1 MISPPL
7 GAALQAARR
16 LALPVTAEEVP
27 LDRLLGRVLAHDVM
41 ARADLPAADSSVMDG
56 WAVRAADLPG
66 VVRVVGESRAGA
78 PFSGTVGPGEA
89 VRIST
94 GALLPDGADTVLRV
108 EDGAEEGGV
117 MRTMT
122 GPERGR
128 DVRFRAEDLRR
139 GDTLLRAGTTLNG
152 VRVGAVAAAGHAT
165 AMCRVPP
172 AVAVITTGSE
182 LVDAGGP
189 VGHGTVFDSNRHG
202 VRAQVEEAGGRVVM
216 HVTVED
222 DPAQVRRVLADAVA
236 GADLVVVAGG
246 LSVGRHDHVRASL
259 QDMGMTP
266 AFSRLAMRPGRPT
279 TLGTLGGCRV
289 LAVPGNPASATVGV
303 HLIGRALLGTEMP
316 WEPMPLAGPMQS
328 LARLD
333 DLMRCRLAGG
343 RAVPLPRQVSSSIT
357 SLAGADVLAWLP
369 WGRSRFHAGDVVQV
383 SRL

>member
-1 MISPPL
+1 M
-7 GAALQAARR
+7 
-16 LALPVTAEEVP
+16 P

-172 AVAVITTGSE
+172 AVA
-182 LVDAGGP
+182 
-189 VGHGTVFDSNRHG
+189 
-202 VRAQVEEAGGRVVM
+202 EA
-216 HVTVED
+216 
-222 DPAQVRRVLADAVA
+222 
-236 GADLVVVAGG
+236 
-246 LSVGRHDHVRASL
+246 
-259 QDMGMTP
+259 
-266 AFSRLAMRPGRPT
+266 
-279 TLGTLGGCRV
+279 
-289 LAVPGNPASATVGV
+289 
-303 HLIGRALLGTEMP
+303 
-316 WEPMPLAGPMQS
+316 
-328 LARLD
+328 
-333 DLMRCRLAGG
+333 
-343 RAVPLPRQVSSSIT
+343 RAVQPGERLP
-357 SLAGADVLAWLP
+357 A
-369 WGRSRFHAGDVVQV
+369 
-383 SRL
+383 